1 MSARYEFTA
10 KLWRHD
16 GAAAW
21 HFVTVPV
28 DVSARIKTLAG
39 GMMNAFGSLRVK
51 VSIGKLSWKTSL
63 FMDSKRGAFLLPVKA
78 DVRRKTGISDGDEV
92 EVCVEIEL

>member
-1 MSARYEFTA
+1 MSARYQFTA

-28 DVSARIKTLAG
+28 DVSVRIKTLAG
-39 GMMNAFGSLRVK
+39 GMMNAFGSLRVN
-51 VSIGKLSWKTSL
+51 VSIGKSSWKTSL
-63 FMDSKRGAFLLPVKA
+63 FMDSKRGAFVLPVKA
-78 DVRRKTGISDGDEV
+78 DVRRKERIGHNDDV
-92 EVCVEIEL
+92 DVAVEIEL